1 VVYVLGLGGGVWV
14 VCHLGDGCLQW
25 LRLGRLVHLEWLGW
39 ALGGVGLSV
48 CIDTRRRGCGI
59 GNEVVRGGALCSVGT
74 AFGGVVCV
82 GRWLALG

>member
-1 VVYVLGLGGGVWV
+1 MVYVLGLGGGVWV